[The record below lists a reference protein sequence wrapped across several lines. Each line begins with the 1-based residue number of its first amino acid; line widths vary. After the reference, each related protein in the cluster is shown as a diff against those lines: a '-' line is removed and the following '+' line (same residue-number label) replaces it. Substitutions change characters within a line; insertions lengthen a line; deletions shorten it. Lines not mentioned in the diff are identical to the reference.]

1 MFTGIIEA
9 TEKIISI
16 QHFGRKKLI
25 SISKPAIFSDIEI
38 GSSIACDGIC
48 LTIVK
53 LDNRTFTVE
62 IMNETIQKTTA
73 KNWSINKL
81 LNLERALTITSRLNG
96 HFVQGHIDRELRL
109 ISHLI
114 IEGTSYLRFEFPF
127 RKKELIVP
135 QGSIALNGVSLT
147 IAEIRTEYFSVAI
160 IGHTLEHTNL
170 NTIKPGEMVNVE
182 FDIIGKYI
190 IAQKDKIYELE

>member
-25 SISKPAIFSDIEI
+25 SISKPAIFNDIEI

-147 IAEIRTEYFSVAI
+147 IAEIRNEYFSVAI

>member
-81 LNLERALTITSRLNG
+81 LNLERDLTITSRLNG

-147 IAEIRTEYFSVAI
+147 IAEIRNEYFSVAI

>member
-9 TEKIISI
+9 TENIISI

>member
-147 IAEIRTEYFSVAI
+147 IAEIRNEYFSVAI

>member
-9 TEKIISI
+9 TENIISI

-147 IAEIRTEYFSVAI
+147 IAEIRNEYFSVAI

>member
-25 SISKPAIFSDIEI
+25 SISKPAIDIEI

-127 RKKELIVP
+127 REKELIVP

-147 IAEIRTEYFSVAI
+147 YFSVAI

>member
-25 SISKPAIFSDIEI
+25 SISKPAIFNDIEI

-127 RKKELIVP
+127 REKELIVP

>member
-127 RKKELIVP
+127 R
-135 QGSIALNGVSLT
+135 
-147 IAEIRTEYFSVAI
+147 
-160 IGHTLEHTNL
+160 
-170 NTIKPGEMVNVE
+170 
-182 FDIIGKYI
+182 
-190 IAQKDKIYELE
+190 

>member
-1 MFTGIIEA
+1 
-9 TEKIISI
+9 
-16 QHFGRKKLI
+16 
-25 SISKPAIFSDIEI
+25 
-38 GSSIACDGIC
+38 
-48 LTIVK
+48 
-53 LDNRTFTVE
+53 
-62 IMNETIQKTTA
+62 MNETIQKTTA

-147 IAEIRTEYFSVAI
+147 IAEIRNEYFSVAI

-190 IAQKDKIYELE
+190 IAPKDKIYELE

>member
-1 MFTGIIEA
+1 

-81 LNLERALTITSRLNG
+81 LNLERALTITSRL
-96 HFVQGHIDRELRL
+96 
-109 ISHLI
+109 
-114 IEGTSYLRFEFPF
+114 
-127 RKKELIVP
+127 
-135 QGSIALNGVSLT
+135 
-147 IAEIRTEYFSVAI
+147 
-160 IGHTLEHTNL
+160 
-170 NTIKPGEMVNVE
+170 
-182 FDIIGKYI
+182 
-190 IAQKDKIYELE
+190 

>member
-25 SISKPAIFSDIEI
+25 SISKPEIFNDIEI

-147 IAEIRTEYFSVAI
+147 IAEIRNEYFSVAI

>member
-9 TEKIISI
+9 TEQIISS
-16 QHFGRKKLI
+16 QQYSGKKLI
-25 SISKPAIFSDIEI
+25 TVAKPTIFDDLKI
-38 GSSIACDGIC
+38 GCSIACDGIC
-48 LTIVK
+48 LTIVQF
-53 LDNRTFTVE
+53 DNKTFTVE
-62 IMNETIQKTTA
+62 IMNETIKKTTA
-73 KNWSINKL
+73 KKWNINKL
-81 LNLERALTITSRLNG
+81 LNLERALKISSHLDG

-109 ISHLI
+109 ISYLKI
-114 IEGTSYLRFEFPF
+114 DGTPYLRFEFPH
-127 RKKELIVP
+127 KEKWLIVP

-147 IAEIRTEYFSVAI
+147 IAEMRSEYFSVAL

-190 IAQKDKIYELE
+190 LAQKDIHCEIK